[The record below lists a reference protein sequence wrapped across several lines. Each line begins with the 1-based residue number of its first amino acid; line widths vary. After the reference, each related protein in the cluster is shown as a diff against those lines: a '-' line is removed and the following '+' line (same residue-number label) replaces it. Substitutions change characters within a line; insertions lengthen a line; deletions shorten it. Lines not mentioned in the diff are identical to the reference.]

1 MTSNSRRIGTE
12 SPAQAFTSEDGVP
25 NARGRVLGGSSTIN
39 AGFYSRADQDFYA
52 AKSGLS
58 WDLTLV
64 NQSYEWVESAIV
76 FRPEL
81 RTWQSTIRD
90 SLLEEGPHPYNE
102 FTFEHVLGTK
112 MGGSTFDSAGRRHS
126 AADLL
131 SNAKPS
137 NIRVSVHASVERILL
152 AATSSASDNSKL
164 SAIRVVYR
172 NALGPYHHAMVQ

>member
-1 MTSNSRRIGTE
+1 MSR
-12 SPAQAFTSEDGVP
+12 
-25 NARGRVLGGSSTIN
+25 GGSSTIN
-39 AGFYSRADQDFYA
+39 AGFYSLRADQDFYA
-52 AKSGLS
+52 KSALS

-90 SLLEEGPHPYNE
+90 SLLEEGPHPYNKL
-102 FTFEHVLGTK
+102 TFEHVLGTK
-112 MGGSTFDSAGRRHS
+112 IGGSTFDSAGRRHS
-126 AADLL
+126 AADRL

-172 NALGPYHHAMVQ
+172 NALGPYHHAMVQL